1 METRFTGG
9 LGEQN
14 YQKPLLLWNKSKM
27 GGWPEDYGGLQG
39 EPGAGQEGSK
49 AWCKALLSYFFTA
62 LILKPSMSFRNG
74 LAPLGMDG
82 LLILL
87 AHNRRTPWQ
96 EQSSR
101 STHGGTMPW
110 RFQVSF
116 LSFGSGGTQVWQ
128 TCRRW
133 GEDVFS
139 FSDYFPPQ
147 GEVKVIKPGLL
158 GHEWDEDLDN
168 GFRWVKI

>member
-1 METRFTGG
+1 MSKIIKN
-9 LGEQN
+9 LS
-14 YQKPLLLWNKSKM
+14 LWNKSKM

-96 EQSSR
+96 EQSLPWMP
-101 STHGGTMPW
+101 GGTMPW
-110 RFQVSF
+110 RSRVSF

-133 GEDVFS
+133 WGLDFLFWLFS
-139 FSDYFPPQ
+139 PSGRSESYQ
-147 GEVKVIKPGLL
+147 AWIA
-158 GHEWDEDLDN
+158 WS
-168 GFRWVKI
+168 WVGWGSR